1 MPSWKMFSAD
11 DHVDLQYLPGDM
23 WMKRVPQKYRDRVPR
38 LIETKDGWHF
48 EADGK
53 IFGKHYKYD
62 EFTSAKFG
70 SPGGGDLRHL
80 SFAWKTWIGMVSNAR

>member
-1 MPSWKMFSAD
+1 MPSWKLFSAD

-23 WMKRVPQKYRDRVPR
+23 WVKRVPQKYRDRVPR

-53 IFGKHYKYD
+53 IFGS
-62 EFTSAKFG
+62 TTNMMNSLAPSSG
-70 SPGGGDLRHL
+70 NRL
-80 SFAWKTWIGMVSNAR
+80 AR

>member
-1 MPSWKMFSAD
+1 
-11 DHVDLQYLPGDM
+11 M
-23 WMKRVPQKYRDRVPR
+23 WVKRVPQKYRDRVPR

-62 EFTSAKFG
+62 
-70 SPGGGDLRHL
+70 
-80 SFAWKTWIGMVSNAR
+80 